1 MYMSP
6 NANRMHDVM
15 NLRTKKGW
23 RLLGKMIW
31 RYKWIYLIMLLPGL
45 ALTIVFRYLP
55 LPGILLAFKTYKPLF
70 GDSSLYGFLGASP
83 WVGMDQFMRVFSE
96 PAFWTATRNTVVI
109 SLLKLLVGFPFPIV
123 LAILLREMTGKRY
136 KRVLQTVYTFPHFL
150 SWVVLAGIM
159 LNLFGD
165 TGALKKIAM
174 LFDPDIASGWN
185 ILYNTRTFRTMLILS
200 DVWKEGGWG
209 TILYLAAITGIDPSL
224 NEAATIDGANRFQR
238 IWHITLPGILNLIGI
253 QFILAVG
260 GMMNAN
266 FDQVFNLYSEPVY
279 SVGDVIDTYV
289 YRITFAVGRPMDYGF
304 STAVGLFKNVIN
316 FALLLVAN
324 KVSKLAGGDGIM

>member
-96 PAFWTATRNTVVI
+96 PAF
-109 SLLKLLVGFPFPIV
+109 
-123 LAILLREMTGKRY
+123 
-136 KRVLQTVYTFPHFL
+136 
-150 SWVVLAGIM
+150 
-159 LNLFGD
+159 
-165 TGALKKIAM
+165 
-174 LFDPDIASGWN
+174 
-185 ILYNTRTFRTMLILS
+185 
-200 DVWKEGGWG
+200 
-209 TILYLAAITGIDPSL
+209 
-224 NEAATIDGANRFQR
+224 
-238 IWHITLPGILNLIGI
+238 
-253 QFILAVG
+253 
-260 GMMNAN
+260 
-266 FDQVFNLYSEPVY
+266 
-279 SVGDVIDTYV
+279 
-289 YRITFAVGRPMDYGF
+289 
-304 STAVGLFKNVIN
+304 
-316 FALLLVAN
+316 
-324 KVSKLAGGDGIM
+324 

>member
-123 LAILLREMTGKRY
+123 LAILLSEMTGKRY

-174 LFDPDIASGWN
+174 LFDPDVASGWN

-209 TILYLAAITGIDPSL
+209 TDP
-224 NEAATIDGANRFQR
+224 
-238 IWHITLPGILNLIGI
+238 LPCRDHGHRP
-253 QFILAVG
+253 
-260 GMMNAN
+260 
-266 FDQVFNLYSEPVY
+266 EPE
-279 SVGDVIDTYV
+279 
-289 YRITFAVGRPMDYGF
+289 R
-304 STAVGLFKNVIN
+304 
-316 FALLLVAN
+316 
-324 KVSKLAGGDGIM
+324 GGDHRRRESVPEDLAHHAARHPEPDRHPIHPGGGRHDERKL